1 MANPRQNVSQLMVL
15 QEVCIRRGLAT
26 DSVLLDNSFK
36 FDEILE
42 NFNQGDQRI
51 LLIQA
56 LQMLK
61 MREADKGILS
71 TNLLEDSSEMS
82 ENDDPSTSIDDKVL
96 VLKASRL
103 KPQIIDSSSTHKDLL
118 KVHLQSISSKT
129 PLQSVVNQV
138 RKNLQSKVGK
148 GLETIQ
154 NQDANKLMFA

>member
-1 MANPRQNVSQLMVL
+1 MVL
-15 QEVCIRRGLAT
+15 QEVCIRRGLAS
-26 DSVLLDNSFK
+26 DSVILDSAHK

-42 NFNQGDQRI
+42 NFNQSDQRI

-56 LQMLK
+56 LQLLK
-61 MREADKGILS
+61 MREADKGIMS

-82 ENDDPSTSIDDKVL
+82 ENDDTSTTIDDKVF

-129 PLQSVVNQV
+129 AL
-138 RKNLQSKVGK
+138 
-148 GLETIQ
+148 
-154 NQDANKLMFA
+154 